1 MAKINILDKTI
12 FNRISAGEVV
22 ERPASVVK
30 ELVEN
35 SIDAGATKITVEILN
50 GGISRIRVSDNGC
63 GIEASEITKAFLPHS
78 TSKICNI
85 EDLEK
90 IGTLGFRG
98 EALCSI
104 CAVSKV
110 TLVSKTAD
118 AECGMKI
125 HGEGGEI
132 SDPMETYCTDG
143 TNITVEDLFYCVPAR
158 AKFLKKPKQE
168 ESEITNYI
176 TRLILAN
183 PTIMIKYIA
192 DGKQVYTS
200 PGTNLLDA
208 IYSVYGKAMVDNCV
222 EVSFEKDG
230 IKGYGYISKPT
241 FSKPN
246 RTYQI
251 LIVNGRY
258 VINQTVS
265 TAVYKAYEP
274 YLMKGCFPFYVLNIN
289 MPLDSVD
296 VNVHPNKLD
305 IKFENSNL
313 IFVTVLNAIS
323 KLLYETSMIK
333 KIDEEE
339 EKDEILSRPLSL
351 VTPITPVAPV
361 TPIPRVYEKEQEIS
375 DEIKVVDIPSDDSQ
389 EIKDEQIELQKI
401 RDDLSRFLTK
411 SSDFGIASDN
421 GLSDQLCRNVLNSQ
435 KLASEQENMDLDIN
449 DFKVV
454 GVVFNTYI
462 ILEMGSNMY
471 IIDQHA
477 GHERVLYDKFKEQTE
492 KSAVVSQPMIVPY
505 IIDTNA
511 VESQFIEDNMSIFE
525 SIGFKLEK
533 FGINSY
539 KIQEV
544 PLLLKDINIEEFFNE
559 TLKDLHDN
567 LITSKAEILKD
578 YLAKSACR
586 AAVKGNDILS
596 DNELKYLVNLLK
608 DTKVLLCPH
617 GRPIVV
623 TVSDKEIEK
632 WFKRIV

>member
-22 ERPASVVK
+22 EKPASVVK

-176 TRLILAN
+176 TRLILSN

-192 DGKQVYTS
+192 DGKQIYNS

-208 IYSVYGKAMVDNCV
+208 IYAVYGKAMVDNCV
-222 EVSFEKDG
+222 EISFEKDN
-230 IKGYGYISKPT
+230 IKGYGYVSKPT

-246 RTYQI
+246 RTYQT

-313 IFVTVLNAIS
+313 IFVTVLNAVS

-339 EKDEILSRPLSL
+339 EKDEILSRPLSF
-351 VTPITPVAPV
+351 VTPITPVV
-361 TPIPRVYEKEQEIS
+361 SNNRVHEKEQEIS
-375 DEIKVVDIPSDDSQ
+375 DEIKVVNIPSDNIQ
-389 EIKDEQIELQKI
+389 ETNNEQIELQKI

-411 SSDFGIASDN
+411 SSDISIASDN

-435 KLASEQENMDLDIN
+435 KLASEQGNMNLN
-449 DFKVV
+449 LNEFKVV
-454 GVVFNTYI
+454 GVLFNTYI

-492 KSAVVSQPMIVPY
+492 KSTVVSQPMIVPY
-505 IIDTNA
+505 IIDTNTI
-511 VESQFIEDNMSIFE
+511 ESQFIEDNISVFE

-596 DNELKYLVNLLK
+596 DNELKYLIKLLK
-608 DTKVLLCPH
+608 ETKVLLCPH
-617 GRPIVV
+617 GRPIVI